1 MCRSRKSANPV
12 SNKRRSVTNR
22 RWEDAWVRVRKVHS
36 CSTKERP
43 WRAAAERDDQS
54 CSVILKSD
62 PPGLV

>member
-1 MCRSRKSANPV
+1 M
-12 SNKRRSVTNR
+12 TNR
-22 RWEDAWVRVRKVHS
+22 RWEDAWVWVRKVHS